1 MPVVLNLSVKDI
13 SGGSSNSF
21 GKDWRATHSHLKDVY
36 NIKESVEELTIDK
49 EIIVDVLDSHN
60 HSYYQDTSMA
70 LECICEKLYYEYN
83 MDARYRGRS
92 IYIGDKK
99 IATIKVE
106 REAYNML
113 GMYGYTLFI

>member
-1 MPVVLNLSVKDI
+1 
-13 SGGSSNSF
+13 
-21 GKDWRATHSHLKDVY
+21 
-36 NIKESVEELTIDK
+36 
-49 EIIVDVLDSHN
+49 
-60 HSYYQDTSMA
+60 MA

-83 MDARYRGRS
+83 IDARYRGRS